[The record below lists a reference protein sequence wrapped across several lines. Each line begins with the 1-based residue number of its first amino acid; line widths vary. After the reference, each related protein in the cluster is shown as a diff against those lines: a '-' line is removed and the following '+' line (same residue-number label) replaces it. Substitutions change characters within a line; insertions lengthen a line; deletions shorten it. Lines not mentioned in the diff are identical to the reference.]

1 MKVVRDTE
9 DKGGNKGGG
18 EKRKWYKHYDL
29 YFLVS
34 VIFLYLILFFFD
46 QESVY
51 SSLKVTGNI
60 FIQIIPILFFVI
72 IFMALID
79 YFLHPKTVAK
89 YVGKGSGIK
98 GWFLAIST
106 GIISHGPIYI
116 WYPLLRDL
124 RDKGMRSG
132 LIAAF
137 LYSRAIKIPL
147 LPLMVYYFGALFV
160 VVLLP
165 YMVIASLI
173 EGQIIELIEN
183 RKDKLQ

>member
-9 DKGGNKGGG
+9 DKGGNTGGG